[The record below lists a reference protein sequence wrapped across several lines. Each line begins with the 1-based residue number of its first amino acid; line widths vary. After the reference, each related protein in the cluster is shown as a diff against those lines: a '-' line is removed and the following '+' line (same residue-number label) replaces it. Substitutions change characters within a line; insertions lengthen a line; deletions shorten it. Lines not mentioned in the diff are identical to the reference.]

1 MSKWNYCALAG
12 AVVVL
17 VSLFALA
24 GIAGDEASVWQTKF
38 EDAKTKAKADKK
50 LLLVDFTGSD
60 WCGWCIKL
68 KQEVFDQEVFL
79 KEAPQR
85 FVLVELDFPRT
96 KQLPEELKTQ
106 NDQLAQQFQV
116 SGFPTIL
123 MLDAEGQLIAR
134 TGYRPGGPEEYLKH
148 LTEFVT
154 AHETIVRMRT
164 ELASVQGLDRA
175 KLLDQLIE
183 AYAKLEN
190 EHPDIKSWS
199 AEIVTLDAEN
209 KAGLKVKYQF
219 RQLLAEADG
228 LKQNRKFDEA
238 KAAYDK
244 ALALPGISGEL
255 KQDAYFAQGECFFN
269 SKDFVAVVACLKQ
282 AAEAAPASPQA
293 ANIQAM
299 IQRFAPMAEGQE
311 AVAKI
316 KGQLEAAQGLDRAK
330 LLDQLIDAR
339 TKLSQAMPDQ
349 DLAQDTEK
357 WSQEIVALDAENKA
371 GLKSKYEVRV
381 LVAEA
386 QSRLQEQKL
395 DEAHAALDKALAV
408 PGLAGEQLQEVQFA
422 KAVCHAAQQEFQ
434 KSLDACQKALEAA
447 PESPKARNV
456 RSLMQRAQAELE
468 RQKAKEQP
476 KAEEPKAGEPKAEA
490 PKPPAAN

>member
-1 MSKWNYCALAG
+1 MSRWNGGVRAGLA
-12 AVVVL
+12 VVL
-17 VSLFALA
+17 VCLFTLA
-24 GIAGDEASVWQTKF
+24 GTAGDEASLWQTNF
-38 EDAKTKAKADKK
+38 EDAKTKAKADNK

-68 KQEVFDQEVFL
+68 KQEVFDQEAFL

-123 MLDAEGQLIAR
+123 VLDADGQLIAR

-148 LTEFVT
+148 LAEFVT

-164 ELASVQGLDRA
+164 ELAGVQGLDRA

-190 EHPDIKSWS
+190 EHSDIKTWS
-199 AEIVTLDAEN
+199 EEIVALDAEN

-219 RQLLAEADG
+219 RQLLAEAEG
-228 LKQNRKFDEA
+228 LKRNRKFDEA

-255 KQDAYFAQGECFFN
+255 KQDAYFDQGECFFN
-269 SKDFVAVVACLKQ
+269 SRDFVAVVACLKQ
-282 AAEAAPASPQA
+282 AVEAAPDSSKA
-293 ANIQAM
+293 ANIQTM
-299 IQRFAPMAEGQE
+299 LQRFAPMAEGQE

-316 KGQLEAAQGLDRAK
+316 KTELEAAQGVDRAK
-330 LLDQLIDAR
+330 LLDQLLDAR
-339 TKLSQAMPDQ
+339 TKLSQSMPDP

-357 WSQEIVALDAENKA
+357 WSQEIVTLDAENKA

-381 LVAEA
+381 LLTEA
-386 QSRLQEQKL
+386 QNQLREQKF
-395 DEAHAALDKALAV
+395 DQAHAALDKALAL
-408 PGLAGEQLQEVQFA
+408 PGLAGEPLQEVLLV
-422 KAVCHAAQQEFQ
+422 KATCHASNQEFQ
-434 KSLDACQKALEAA
+434 KTLDCCQKALEAA
-447 PESPKARNV
+447 PESSHARMIQ
-456 RSLMQRAQAELE
+456 SLMQRAQAELD

-476 KAEEPKAGEPKAEA
+476 KTEEAKPEEPKTET